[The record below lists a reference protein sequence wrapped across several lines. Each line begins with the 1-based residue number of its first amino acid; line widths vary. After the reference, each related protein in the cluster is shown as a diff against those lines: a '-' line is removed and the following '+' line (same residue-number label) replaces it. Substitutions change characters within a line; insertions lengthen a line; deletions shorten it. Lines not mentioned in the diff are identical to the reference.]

1 MSLNQIKIPLLEAAK
16 WVSVILLLVFMFFQ
30 LSSMR
35 TSSTDFDTMKN
46 AVLESAD
53 LTPMV
58 EADAQSL
65 KRLYGLDGNDFEG
78 VMLYYPTTNMGAEEI
93 LLVKL
98 TDTSQQEAV
107 KTAMETRIANQM
119 NSFDGYGITQYE
131 MLEKAVVEVQGNY
144 LLMVVAADPAPVRQ
158 AFLDAL

>member
-46 AVLESAD
+46 TVLESAD

>member
-1 MSLNQIKIPLLEAAK
+1 MSLNQIKIPLLEAVK
-16 WVSVILLLVFMFFQ
+16 WISVILLLVFMFFQ

-35 TSSTDFDTMKN
+35 TSSTDFDTMKE
-46 AVLESAD
+46 AVLASAD

-98 TDTSQQEAV
+98 SDTAQRETV

-119 NSFDGYGITQYE
+119 NSFDGYGISQYE

>member
-1 MSLNQIKIPLLEAAK
+1 MSLNQIKLPLLEAAK

-46 AVLESAD
+46 AVLGKAD

-65 KRLYGLDGNDFEG
+65 KRLYGLDGNAFEG

-98 TDTSQQEAV
+98 ADTSQQEAV
-107 KTAMETRIANQM
+107 KAAMETRIANQM
-119 NSFDGYGITQYE
+119 NSFDGYGISQYE

-144 LLMVVAADPAPVRQ
+144 LLLVVAGDPAPVRQ

>member
-30 LSSMR
+30 LSSLR
-35 TSSTDFDTMKN
+35 TSSTDFDTMKE
-46 AVLESAD
+46 AVLASAD

-98 TDTSQQEAV
+98 TATSQQEAV

-144 LLMVVAADPAPVRQ
+144 LLMVVAENPAPVRQ